1 VSPME
6 ASLHETEVVLGLEDP
21 ALQEEVLHF
30 LDRLPRVRVVGTASD
45 GPGLARAARDRR
57 PGAVVVSTQVLAG
70 APELD
75 GAAVLVVAPTETT
88 DGLRTALRA
97 GAAGFYLW
105 PEERDGLGRDTE
117 RAARPPATKPV
128 AAGRVV
134 AVHAP
139 RGGAGCTFVAT
150 NLAAASADRDSD
162 TALVDLDAF
171 GGDLTAALGFQP
183 SPELPTTAD
192 LVPVATELAEEHLD
206 RVLQP
211 HARGF
216 RVLLAPHDAGTESF
230 DPAGVSSLI
239 RLLRTRF
246 NSVLLHLP
254 RALGP
259 SAMTALEASD
269 VVLLVV
275 TLDVLGLR
283 AARRTVDLLA
293 GAGLDSRC
301 RLVLNRASRGE
312 IVPQDAERVLGLPVA
327 TVIQHDRG
335 VPRAQN
341 RGELVVGRGSPAG
354 RRVVALAKAVLSEE
368 RPS

>member
-1 VSPME
+1 LRPSGGVMP
-6 ASLHETEVVLGLEDP
+6 ETEVVLGLDDP

-45 GPGLARAARDRR
+45 GPGLMRAVRDRH
-57 PGAVVVSTQVLAG
+57 PGAVVVSTEVLAG

-75 GAAVLVVAPTETT
+75 GAAVLVVAPRETT
-88 DGLRTALRA
+88 EGLRTALRA

-117 RAARPPATKPV
+117 RAARPQAARPA

-139 RGGAGCTFVAT
+139 RGGAGCTFLAT
-150 NLAAASADRDSD
+150 NLAAATADRDSN

-183 SPELPTTAD
+183 SPDLPTTAD
-192 LVPVATELAEEHLD
+192 LVPVAAELTEEHLD
-206 RVLQP
+206 RVLQT

-216 RVLLAPHDAGTESF
+216 RVLLAPHEAGTESF
-230 DPAGVSSLI
+230 DRAGVASLI
-239 RLLRTRF
+239 RQLRNRF
-246 NSVLLHLP
+246 ISIFLHLP
-254 RALGP
+254 RSLGP
-259 SAMTALEASD
+259 PTMTALDASD
-269 VVLLVV
+269 LVLLVV

-283 AARRTVDLLA
+283 AARRTVDLLTA
-293 GAGLDSRC
+293 AGLDGRC

-327 TVIQHDRG
+327 VVIRHDRA
-335 VPRAQN
+335 VPRTQN
-341 RGELVVGRGSPAG
+341 RGEFVAGRGSPAG
-354 RRVVALAKAVLSEE
+354 RRVVALAKAMLNEE

>member
-1 VSPME
+1 VSLVE

-21 ALQEEVLHF
+21 ALREEVLHF
-30 LDRLPRVRVVGTASD
+30 LDRLPRVRIVGTASD
-45 GPGLARAARDRR
+45 GPGLQRAVRDRN
-57 PGAVVVSTQVLAG
+57 PGAVVVSTQVLAD
-70 APELD
+70 APDLD

-88 DGLRTALRA
+88 EGLRTALRA
-97 GAAGFYLW
+97 GAGGFYLW
-105 PEERDGLGRDTE
+105 PEERDELGRDTQ

-128 AAGRVV
+128 AAGKVV

-139 RGGAGCTFVAT
+139 RGGAGCTFLAT
-150 NLAAASADRDSD
+150 NLAAASADRDSE
-162 TALVDLDAF
+162 TVLVDLDAF
-171 GGDLTAALGFQP
+171 GGDVTTALGFQP
-183 SPELPTTAD
+183 LPELPTSAD
-192 LVPVATELAEEHLD
+192 LVPVAAELTEEHLD

-230 DPAGVSSLI
+230 DPAGVASLI
-239 RLLRTRF
+239 RMLRNRF

-254 RALGP
+254 RALGS
-259 SAMTALEASD
+259 SAIAALEASD
-269 VVLLVV
+269 VMLLVV

-293 GAGLDSRC
+293 SAGLDGRC

-327 TVIQHDRG
+327 AVIRHDRG

-341 RGELVVGRGSPAG
+341 RGELMSGRGSPAG
-354 RRVVALAKAVLSEE
+354 RRVVALAKAVLNEE